1 MQKKGSKLISFDT
14 LPGHYIRRLQQIS
27 VAIFLQETEGFGITP
42 VQFAALSALKEFPE
56 IDQKT
61 LAHTI
66 GLDTSTIGGVI
77 DRLESRNLVK
87 RNLFEKDRRVHVLTL
102 TSEGK
107 NMLEDINPHVLQA
120 QNRILSPL
128 KKSQHVEFIQMLDSL
143 VNGNNEASR
152 APSLSK
158 PVED

>member
-1 MQKKGSKLISFDT
+1 MSNKQSQHIPFDV

-42 VQFAALSALKEFPE
+42 VQFAALSALKEFPK

-61 LAHTI
+61 LANTI

-77 DRLESRNLVK
+77 DRLESRSLVK
-87 RNLFEKDRRVHVLTL
+87 RNLSEKDRRVHVLTL

-107 NMLEDINPHVLQA
+107 HLLEDINPQVLKA
-120 QNRILSPL
+120 QQRILAPL
-128 KKSQHVEFIQMLDSL
+128 KKSQHSEFIQMLDSL
-143 VNGNNEASR
+143 VNGNNDASR
-152 APSLSK
+152 APSIIK
-158 PVED
+158 